1 MSNREV
7 LSENECNYSIHT
19 NVHLGVNVD
28 RVPKGWA
35 LNLHDIRE
43 FIPILRYEFECYIV
57 IRNIVSPCKI
67 RINPRLF
74 YRGEQIK
81 EHLESLR
88 NIDKDHK
95 IPVEIKFNKDKL
107 YKSLDDFNK
116 DNLNYIDTKL
126 LVGKS
131 FSSKGWGLSKEV
143 KAKIFPLDAYNYM
156 YPVYID
162 GIPAET
168 RLNMQIR
175 LFYSSNELSQELEKL
190 AKIDPKQKVDA
201 RIIINEEYLKL
212 SKSLKDDHLSDQK
225 CIICGNLIDKDSH
238 SNKCF
243 DCLDKELTVLKLKNI
258 LELFNPLDTFD
269 EEDLLNLGYTKSQI
283 KVTFY
288 KLEKYG
294 LVSKNWDDSF
304 QLKDDKTLKQFIKN
318 WG

>member
-1 MSNREV
+1 MSNRKV

-19 NVHLGVNVD
+19 KVNLGLNID

-57 IRNIVSPCKI
+57 IRNIISPCKI

-74 YRGEQIK
+74 YRGEHIRK
-81 EHLESLR
+81 HLESLKSI
-88 NIDKDHK
+88 NKDKS

-107 YKSLDDFNK
+107 YKSLDEFNK
-116 DNLNYIDTKL
+116 ENLNYIDTKL

-143 KAKIFPLDAYNYM
+143 KSKIFPLDAYNYM

-175 LFYSSNELSQELEKL
+175 LFYSSEELSQELERL
-190 AKIDPKQKVDA
+190 AKIDPKQRVDA
-201 RIIINEEYLKL
+201 RIIINEEYLKF
-212 SKSLKDDHLSDQK
+212 SKSIKEEYLSDRK
-225 CIICGNLIDKDSH
+225 CIVCGNLIDKDSH

-258 LELFNPLDTFD
+258 LEFFNPLDTFY
-269 EEDLLNLGYTKSQI
+269 EEDLLDLGYTKSQI
-283 KVTFY
+283 KITFY
-288 KLEKYG
+288 KFEKYG
-294 LVSKNWDDSF
+294 LVTRNWDDSF
-304 QLKDDKTLKQFIKN
+304 QLENDERINRFIKE